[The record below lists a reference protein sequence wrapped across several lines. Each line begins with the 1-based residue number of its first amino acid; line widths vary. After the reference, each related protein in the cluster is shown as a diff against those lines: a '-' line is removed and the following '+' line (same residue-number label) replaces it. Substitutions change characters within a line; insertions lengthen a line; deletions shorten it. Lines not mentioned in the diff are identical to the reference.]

1 MIILFF
7 FFCLSYICIFMYV
20 FLKIKLICGFLRFFC
35 YILIMKISDF
45 FKNVMYIIIVKI
57 EKNFRILLL
66 FFSVFVN

>member
-1 MIILFF
+1 
-7 FFCLSYICIFMYV
+7 MYV

-57 EKNFRILLL
+57 EKKNIRILLL
-66 FFSVFVN
+66 FLSVFVN